1 MDATH
6 RRFETLFDSIRHR
19 RGSWRATVAEKLRM
33 VRLAVQEAGCGAVP
47 TDLTRLARHLRVVK
61 ITERSLTMRG
71 RILRSELGYEI
82 QINEELPDTSKRDV
96 LAHELSHLVV
106 EDRSIATSNRL
117 NRERSD
123 FASSYGSVEKLC
135 DECAFEILLPLGWLR
150 DRLRGTRP
158 SAEVL
163 RNIAEAAGC
172 SVEYAAKRIWTEALW
187 DCRFSVWQSAGDR
200 TFALRSYPPEPAETL
215 ASWALELAAKSAPSS
230 LSPHGN
236 QSLREISARF
246 ECMGVRRT
254 VACLVEESTVL
265 VVDLGK
271 SKP

>member
-106 EDRSIATSNRL
+106 EDRSIGLRTGSIASAVISLPPTAPLRNYATNA
-117 NRERSD
+117 RSRYCCHL
-123 FASSYGSVEKLC
+123 AG
-135 DECAFEILLPLGWLR
+135 CAIGCAALDRPPRSCVTSQRLR
-150 DRLRGTRP
+150 DAVSNTQPSGYGPRHCGIADFRFGRAQGIEHLRCGPTRPRLR
-158 SAEVL
+158 
-163 RNIAEAAGC
+163 
-172 SVEYAAKRIWTEALW
+172 
-187 DCRFSVWQSAGDR
+187 
-200 TFALRSYPPEPAETL
+200 RSRHGL
-215 ASWALELAAKSAPSS
+215 
-230 LSPHGN
+230 LS
-236 QSLREISARF
+236 
-246 ECMGVRRT
+246 
-254 VACLVEESTVL
+254 
-265 VVDLGK
+265 
-271 SKP
+271 